1 MAANMVESL
10 ELRGDPRHTRC
21 LHISCVLRGFSAT
34 CVRVRQVAIVGHALH
49 HDLKALRLDYR
60 PVIDTSLLFSYR

>member
-1 MAANMVESL
+1 MSADH
-10 ELRGDPRHTRC
+10 LRAKRT
-21 LHISCVLRGFSAT
+21 SAT
-34 CVRVRQVAIVGHALH
+34 FSSHLCQVVIVGHALH

>member
-1 MAANMVESL
+1 MILTIEIRTS
-10 ELRGDPRHTRC
+10 
-21 LHISCVLRGFSAT
+21 
-34 CVRVRQVAIVGHALH
+34 QVVIVGHALH